1 MDLPLFANFFFLLSH
16 PLLFML
22 VFGGLALSIAV
33 HEFFHAW
40 TADQLGDPTPRIQG
54 RVTLNPLKHLDPLGT
69 LMLLLV
75 GFGWGKPVEFDPY
88 NLKNPIRDAALIA
101 LVGPASNI
109 VIAMILG
116 LLLRFDVFSS
126 QILVQGVLE
135 IMMLN
140 VVLAV
145 FNLIPVYPLDGSKI
159 LLAAL
164 PKELAF
170 EYDQFMHRYGM
181 FVLLALL
188 IPWFNGISPAQ
199 ALIVPIINT
208 IGALLLGL

>member
-1 MDLPLFANFFFLLSH
+1 MANSLFSNFFFLLSN
-16 PLLFML
+16 PLLFAL
-22 VFGGLALSIAV
+22 VFLGLALSIAV

-40 TADQLGDPTPRIQG
+40 TADQLGDPTPRMQG

-88 NLKNPIRDAALIA
+88 NLKNPIKDAALIA
-101 LVGPASNI
+101 LVGPASNV

-116 LLLRFDVFSS
+116 LILRFDFISS
-126 QILVQGVLE
+126 QLLNQVLLE
-135 IMMLN
+135 VMMVN
-140 VVLAV
+140 IVLAV

-159 LLAAL
+159 LLALL
-164 PKELAF
+164 PKEIAM

-188 IPWFNGISPAQ
+188 VPWFNGTSPAQ
-199 ALIVPIINT
+199 VLISPIINT
-208 IGALLLGL
+208 FAALLLGI